1 MSASEAE
8 LVKNGKLTTFYMR
21 LLDNVNRKLDN
32 KIDSVSKGL
41 LADFE
46 KKKAE
51 LLKSKKSLEDLHKMR
66 VSIQDINKFYKYPN
80 KAESKKEVKSLHFDN
95 KPANPSITTRNLLD
109 TLENIEV
116 KIDNGDYVQLVQ
128 KATSTTSAP
137 ISLLV
142 KDSDKPIS
150 TYTRLSINKKSNVV
164 KIDDK
169 KSGFETA
176 QMNIVVRFKGYK
188 VNPEF
193 VNIRYLTLPN
203 EPKQIFSY
211 INTVLGSNDGV
222 KWEPIGNVNLSAMR
236 NFEKA
241 TLFKYPVPLKTPQFY
256 EYLCLQSQ
264 GTKEVI
270 PKEHIT
276 KLSSRSTIPICNFEL
291 FGNYHTNTVTM
302 ANNKVEEDF
311 QKFFEQY
318 VNTTYSSTSNKTEI
332 EYLVKMTL
340 EAYKELSDVIME
352 CKLNNAQSTSS
363 INSTISTTRSP
374 TRTNSNNSTNSTNST
389 NSNNITTRAPT
400 STSVPNITE
409 SEYIDIEALDNSEVL
424 ELTYDRPVADSEE
437 HPVPEYSEEPQ
448 EGQSVDSS
456 FVAHATNGADD
467 TNANNELKDDDLD
480 ADLMALM
487 NNTKKNSATK
497 QIKILDTETNSI
509 TLGGNRDKQ
518 KKKKGNK

>member
-8 LVKNGKLTTFYMR
+8 LVKNGQLTTFYMR
-21 LLDNVNRKLDN
+21 LLDNVNKKLDN

-51 LLKSKKSLEDLHKMR
+51 LLKSKKTLEDLHKMR

-80 KAESKKEVKSLHFDN
+80 KPESKKEVKSLHFDN
-95 KPANPSITTRNLLD
+95 KPSNPSITTRNLLD
-109 TLENIEV
+109 TLENIEI

-128 KATSTTSAP
+128 KATSTTGASP
-137 ISLLV
+137 SLLV
-142 KDSDKPIS
+142 KDSDKPINI
-150 TYTRLSINKKSNVV
+150 YTRLSIKKKSNVV

-176 QMNIVVRFKGYK
+176 QMNIVVRFKDHK

-193 VNIRYLTLPN
+193 LNIRYLTLPN

-236 NFEKA
+236 NFERA

-270 PKEHIT
+270 PKEHIA
-276 KLSSRSTIPICNFEL
+276 KLSSRTTIPICNFEL

-302 ANNKVEEDF
+302 ANNKVDEDF

-318 VNTTYSSTSNKTEI
+318 VNTTYPSNSNKTEI

-340 EAYKELSDVIME
+340 EAYKELSDVITD
-352 CKLNNAQSTSS
+352 CKLNNYQTTS
-363 INSTISTTRSP
+363 
-374 TRTNSNNSTNSTNST
+374 STNSTAG
-389 NSNNITTRAPT
+389 APT

-424 ELTYDRPVADSEE
+424 ELTYDRPVKDSEE
-437 HPVPEYSEEPQ
+437 LPVPEYSEEPG
-448 EGQSVDSS
+448 ECESVDPSVS
-456 FVAHATNGADD
+456 TN
-467 TNANNELKDDDLD
+467 TTELKEDDLD

-487 NNTKKNSATK
+487 NNTKKNIANK

-518 KKKKGNK
+518 KKKKANK

>member
-32 KIDSVSKGL
+32 KIDSVSKSL

-80 KAESKKEVKSLHFDN
+80 KTESKKEIKSLHFDN
-95 KPANPSITTRNLLD
+95 KPGNPSITTRNILD

-128 KATSTTSAP
+128 KATSTTSASL
-137 ISLLV
+137 SLLV

-176 QMNIVVRFKGYK
+176 QMNIVVHFKGYK

-193 VNIRYLTLPN
+193 LNIRYLTLPN
-203 EPKQIFSY
+203 EPKQLFSY

-256 EYLCLQSQ
+256 EYLCFQSQ

-270 PKEHIT
+270 PKDHIA
-276 KLSSRSTIPICNFEL
+276 KLSSRTTIPICNFEI
-291 FGNYHTNTVTM
+291 FGNYHTNAVTM

-318 VNTTYSSTSNKTEI
+318 VNTTYSSTANKTEI

-340 EAYKELSDVIME
+340 EAYKELSDVITE
-352 CKLNNAQSTSS
+352 CKLNNAH
-363 INSTISTTRSP
+363 NTT
-374 TRTNSNNSTNSTNST
+374 T
-389 NSNNITTRAPT
+389 APT

-424 ELTYDRPVADSEE
+424 ELTYDRPAADSEE

-456 FVAHATNGADD
+456 FVAHATNDTNGADD
-467 TNANNELKDDDLD
+467 TIEPKEDDLD

-509 TLGGNRDKQ
+509 TLGGNHGKQ

>member
-32 KIDSVSKGL
+32 KIDSAAKGL

-46 KKKAE
+46 QKKAE
-51 LLKSKKSLEDLHKMR
+51 LLKSKKRLEDLHKMR

-80 KAESKKEVKSLHFDN
+80 NKKEVKSLHFDN
-95 KPANPSITTRNLLD
+95 KPGNPSITTRNILD

-116 KIDNGDYVQLVQ
+116 KIDNGEYVQLVQ
-128 KATSTTSAP
+128 KATSTTSASP
-137 ISLLV
+137 SLLV

-150 TYTRLSINKKSNVV
+150 SYTRFSINKKSNVV

-176 QMNIVVRFKGYK
+176 QINIVLHFKDYR

-211 INTVLGSNDGV
+211 INTILGSNDGV

-256 EYLCLQSQ
+256 EYLCFQSQ

-270 PKEHIT
+270 PKEHIA
-276 KLSSRSTIPICNFEL
+276 KLSSRTTIPICNFEL
-291 FGNYHTNTVTM
+291 FGNYYSSGVTI

-340 EAYKELSDVIME
+340 EAYKELSDVITE
-352 CKLNNAQSTSS
+352 CKLNNAKVSNSAVSS
-363 INSTISTTRSP
+363 
-374 TRTNSNNSTNSTNST
+374 
-389 NSNNITTRAPT
+389 
-400 STSVPNITE
+400 VGE
-409 SEYIDIEALDNSEVL
+409 DDYIDTSAVETSEVL
-424 ELTYDRPVADSEE
+424 ELTYEAPFKISEE
-437 HPVPEYSEEPQ
+437 PPVPEYSEVPK
-448 EGQSVDSS
+448 EGQRLDPS
-456 FVAHATNGADD
+456 AAYANND
-467 TNANNELKDDDLD
+467 TNDELKEDDID

-487 NNTKKNSATK
+487 NNTKNK

-509 TLGGNRDKQ
+509 TLGGNRDK
-518 KKKKGNK
+518 KKKKANK

>member
-80 KAESKKEVKSLHFDN
+80 KTESKKEVKSLHFDN
-95 KPANPSITTRNLLD
+95 KPVNPSITTRNLLD

-241 TLFKYPVPLKTPQFY
+241 TLFKYQVPLKTPQFY
-256 EYLCLQSQ
+256 EYLCFQSQ

-270 PKEHIT
+270 PKEHIA

-340 EAYKELSDVIME
+340 EAYKELSDVITE
-352 CKLNNAQSTSS
+352 CKLNNAQSTG
-363 INSTISTTRSP
+363 
-374 TRTNSNNSTNSTNST
+374 SNNSN
-389 NSNNITTRAPT
+389 
-400 STSVPNITE
+400 SVPNITE

-424 ELTYDRPVADSEE
+424 ELTYDRPVADIEE
-437 HPVPEYSEEPQ
+437 PPAPEYSEEPR
-448 EGQSVDSS
+448 ECESLDPSVS
-456 FVAHATNGADD
+456 TNN
-467 TNANNELKDDDLD
+467 TELKEDDLD

-487 NNTKKNSATK
+487 NNTKKHISNK